1 MYNAESEQPKGNIL
15 IVDDLLENLRL
26 LSELLNQQGY
36 KVRSATNG
44 KMALKTVRAK
54 PPDLILLDIKMP
66 EMDGY
71 EVCEALKK
79 DKLTAEIPVI
89 FLSAS
94 DELFDKVKAFKNGG
108 IDYIT
113 KPFQIEEVIVRIENQ
128 LTIQRQKI
136 LLQKEIS
143 ERKQTQEILYQS
155 RALLKG
161 VLNSSLD
168 GVAAFQAVRDR
179 QGHISDFEWI
189 VVNAVT
195 HETLGVSQ
203 DQLVGKLLLDYVPG
217 MKEDGMF
224 DSYVSVVERGE
235 VINQEYHYEYDS
247 FKGWFQI
254 VAVKLGDGFVLTF
267 RDINERKKME
277 LALQAANQEL
287 ERLVNVDGLTGVSN
301 RRRFNEYINQEWQSG
316 LREKQPLSLIMCD
329 VDYFKLYN
337 DREGHLAGDQCLTKI
352 AQAMNQAVKRP
363 RDLLARY
370 GGEEFGVILPNTS
383 KKGALQVAK
392 ELQEAVKDIQVP
404 HPASAVSPYVSLS
417 LGVSSVIPNQ
427 NLKFEMLIAAA
438 DDGLYEAKKQGRD
451 RFVFSNERLLSHPE
465 KSDLTSH

>member
-26 LSELLNQQGY
+26 LSELLNKEGY

-71 EVCEALKK
+71 EVCETLKK
-79 DKLTAEIPVI
+79 DNLTAEIPVI

-128 LTIQRQKI
+128 LTIQRQKK
-136 LLQKEIS
+136 LLQKEI
-143 ERKQTQEILYQS
+143 Y
-155 RALLKG
+155 
-161 VLNSSLD
+161 
-168 GVAAFQAVRDR
+168 
-179 QGHISDFEWI
+179 
-189 VVNAVT
+189 
-195 HETLGVSQ
+195 
-203 DQLVGKLLLDYVPG
+203 
-217 MKEDGMF
+217 
-224 DSYVSVVERGE
+224 
-235 VINQEYHYEYDS
+235 
-247 FKGWFQI
+247 
-254 VAVKLGDGFVLTF
+254 
-267 RDINERKKME
+267 ERKKME

-287 ERLVNVDGLTGVSN
+287 ERLVNVDGLTGIAN

-352 AQAMNQAVKRP
+352 AEAMNQAVKRP

-370 GGEEFGVILPNTS
+370 GGEEFGLILPNTP
-383 KKGALQVAK
+383 KKSALQVAK
-392 ELQEAVKDIQVP
+392 ELQQAVKDIKIP

-417 LGVSSVIPNQ
+417 LGVSSVIPNRH
-427 NLKFEMLIAAA
+427 LKFEMLIAAA

-451 RFVFSNERLLSHPE
+451 RFVFSNERLVSHSE